1 MAFGLDFSI
10 RSMFESD
17 GFDKA
22 EKAMAQM
29 DKKGESLGLS
39 VEELQS
45 RMDALNMSSS
55 ETHANFWKAEEGSA
69 GFKNGLEELGS
80 EQAAVAAAAE
90 EMGESQEFVRDQ
102 LKRTNVVLHENT
114 EGAKQFRDMTT
125 SSFIDSKDASAEM
138 RDQLQ
143 RFEFDMLSIMF
154 AGMALSRTLE
164 GLTKPAM
171 ESAGVFDVISQT
183 LELFFLPAALSVL
196 RLVLFLQDALLIIP
210 KSVQKVIGIM
220 AVLGIILGKVASFLG
235 ITIMNWSQLSS
246 VMLTLK
252 KVGIGV
258 AASLK
263 ASFLGIAASAKGAAA
278 GIYAALGPVGLI
290 LGAIVLAVGAF
301 ALAWKKN
308 FLGIKQR
315 VGKFIKWIGNN
326 LPTIVR
332 FFMPILGVI
341 DLVIKAINRLF
352 GRDIDT
358 LGSKFEDIGDN
369 IADMGDE
376 MIASGEEMDELD
388 KKADKNPFE
397 DAVPDNGPN
406 SETVAGGTGNGQ
418 TQVVNQKT
426 ENNVNVES
434 APDMNERQQAR
445 ETEKVFGRLK
455 NNKYRG
461 K

>member
-1 MAFGLDFSI
+1 
-10 RSMFESD
+10 
-17 GFDKA
+17 
-22 EKAMAQM
+22 
-29 DKKGESLGLS
+29 
-39 VEELQS
+39 
-45 RMDALNMSSS
+45 
-55 ETHANFWKAEEGSA
+55 
-69 GFKNGLEELGS
+69 
-80 EQAAVAAAAE
+80 
-90 EMGESQEFVRDQ
+90 
-102 LKRTNVVLHENT
+102 
-114 EGAKQFRDMTT
+114 
-125 SSFIDSKDASAEM
+125 
-138 RDQLQ
+138 
-143 RFEFDMLSIMF
+143 
-154 AGMALSRTLE
+154 
-164 GLTKPAM
+164 
-171 ESAGVFDVISQT
+171 
-183 LELFFLPAALSVL
+183 
-196 RLVLFLQDALLIIP
+196 
-210 KSVQKVIGIM
+210 M

-308 FLGIKQR
+308 FLGIRQR

-376 MIASGEEMDELD
+376 MIASGEKMDELD